1 MFIRLLRSRL
11 LALPTAPRGPPFG
24 RRAVALIRSNALTL
38 GFANSAEI
46 TIRHGGARHGHL
58 KMTGSSPGMTIS
70 QFHSSPSVLRRPG
83 GYVEVSE
90 PDPIPNSVVKRLRA
104 DGTSS

>member
-1 MFIRLLRSRL
+1 MFIRLLRSRP
-11 LALPTAPRGPPFG
+11 LALPRAPRGRPFG
-24 RRAVALIRSNALTL
+24 RRAVALIRSNAPV
-38 GFANSAEI
+38 GFANGAEI
-46 TIRHGGARHGHL
+46 TIRHGRARHGHL
-58 KMTGSSPGMTIS
+58 KMPGSSPGMTIC